1 MNSYEE
7 ITFVCDMTVSASRSA
22 LCQAPEISKPRANSG
37 RQGRKNITISAG
49 YTNSHVPP
57 EALRSLI
64 RIWGCVRFLKFFMTA
79 HPLSFMFDA
88 LSNLEK
94 AVEAAAK
101 SIKTAKVQDQ
111 AVLRRITSYKEIIR
125 RQHSLLGELKRASA
139 REDWK
144 EVSRITSLVHGSSLM
159 IKVDAGFLISNLK
172 SRNTADEAASH

>member
-1 MNSYEE
+1 
-7 ITFVCDMTVSASRSA
+7 
-22 LCQAPEISKPRANSG
+22 
-37 RQGRKNITISAG
+37 
-49 YTNSHVPP
+49 
-57 EALRSLI
+57 
-64 RIWGCVRFLKFFMTA
+64 MTA

-101 SIKTAKVQDQ
+101 SIKTANVQDK
-111 AVLRRITSYKEIIR
+111 AVLNRITSYKEIIR

-159 IKVDAGFLISNLK
+159 IKVDAGFLLSNLK
-172 SRNTADEAASH
+172 SQNSSSNTPSN

>member
-1 MNSYEE
+1 
-7 ITFVCDMTVSASRSA
+7 
-22 LCQAPEISKPRANSG
+22 
-37 RQGRKNITISAG
+37 
-49 YTNSHVPP
+49 
-57 EALRSLI
+57 
-64 RIWGCVRFLKFFMTA
+64 
-79 HPLSFMFDA
+79 MFDA

-159 IKVDAGFLISNLK
+159 IKVDAGFLISSLK
-172 SRNTADEAASH
+172 SQNSSSGTTSH